1 MPHPPFMSPAFELLV
16 RYARYHRDQRNVTM
30 HLVGVPLV
38 VFASAMLL
46 ARAPLHLGGLSTTLA
61 WLAFAALWLWT
72 LSRGQFLLGLATAFF
87 TAALAWAAHGLAG
100 LSPLS
105 WLTLAIGLLAVGWL
119 AQSIGHY
126 YEGRKPGFANDLAGL
141 LVAPMFVAL
150 ELLAMAGLCR
160 PLVARI
166 EQAAGPTTL
175 RDLAQPL
182 AR

>member
-1 MPHPPFMSPAFELLV
+1 MSPAFELLV

-30 HLVGVPLV
+30 HLVGVPMV
-38 VFASAMLL
+38 VFGSAMLL
-46 ARAPLHLGGLSTTLA
+46 ARAPLHLGGVTTTPA

-72 LSRGQFLLGLATAFF
+72 LSRGQFLLGLATTLF
-87 TAALAWAAHGLAG
+87 TAALAWAAHGLVG
-100 LSPLS
+100 LSAMS
-105 WLTLAIGLLAVGWL
+105 WLTLGIGLWAAGWL
-119 AQSIGHY
+119 AQSVGHY
-126 YEGRKPGFANDLAGL
+126 YEGRRPGFAGDLAGL
-141 LVAPMFVAL
+141 LVAPMFVVL